1 MFKRF
6 KRKPFFT
13 KEEKDYIVNAIRVA
27 EHTTSGEI
35 RLFIEHKCKYVDA
48 LDRAAEIFYTLKMDK
63 TQLHNGVLLYV
74 AVDDKQLA
82 IFGDKGIYEK
92 MDKKYW
98 ENQVQKMITQV
109 KANQLL
115 LSISN
120 CIKEIGATLKDQFPY
135 DASIDKNELP
145 DEIVF
150 GN

>member
-13 KEEKDYIVNAIRVA
+13 KEEKDLIVNAIREA

-63 TQLHNGVLLYV
+63 TKLQNGVLLYV

-92 MDKKYW
+92 IDKRYW
-98 ENQVQKMITQV
+98 ENQVQKMISQV
-109 KANQLL
+109 KTDHL
-115 LSISN
+115 LSGISN
-120 CIKEIGATLKDQFPY
+120 CISDIGATLKEQFPY